1 VYRYKKNGR
10 NRGVFVRAQRSSAHL
25 ILESSLEENM
35 KVQKLVPIGILL
47 VLSAATLSAQNTL
60 PDPHNDACWQ
70 SLSALRACE
79 LEQYN
84 LALDQAQ
91 RCTSYPEYQCMPAS
105 VEESNSKAKI
115 AKRIPKTNNAD
126 TSAREKPAL
135 VPASNAQSAPAQ
147 PGGSN

>member
-1 VYRYKKNGR
+1 
-10 NRGVFVRAQRSSAHL
+10 
-25 ILESSLEENM
+25 M

-47 VLSAATLSAQNTL
+47 VLSVATLSAQNTL

-91 RCTSYPEYQCMPAS
+91 RCTSYPEYQCMPAP
-105 VEESNSKAKI
+105 EQSNSKAKN
-115 AKRIPKTNNAD
+115 AKRTAKTNNAD
-126 TSAREKPAL
+126 TSAAEKPGL
-135 VPASNAQSAPAQ
+135 VPASNAQSAPTQ